1 MTLLPHSSLCYYSW
15 YCKFTFFIL
24 TLNVFTAVPNDA
36 KLAEEIARVQK
47 AKDSAV
53 SSQAVANPS
62 KECLDIC
69 AKSKPSRSND
79 KECVVTCITTMRSM
93 SYKLAKLFL

>member
-1 MTLLPHSSLCYYSW
+1 MLDIAS
-15 YCKFTFFIL
+15 
-24 TLNVFTAVPNDA
+24 VPNDA

-79 KECVVTCITTMRSM
+79 KECVVTCITTMRKFICERTKTPRKEV
-93 SYKLAKLFL
+93 YIYFRYY